1 MKIMKDIIC
10 HMSDTM
16 EEAEDYVAEARL
28 IKDEHPQLFSTYL
41 KLAEEHLK
49 HYMSLHTAVVQIINE
64 YRRQKGEPPKEMTI
78 IWNYEH
84 EKLIEEYED
93 IKKSIDRAKM
103 M

>member
-1 MKIMKDIIC
+1 
-10 HMSDTM
+10 
-16 EEAEDYVAEARL
+16 
-28 IKDEHPQLFSTYL
+28 
-41 KLAEEHLK
+41 
-49 HYMSLHTAVVQIINE
+49 MSLHTAVVQIINE